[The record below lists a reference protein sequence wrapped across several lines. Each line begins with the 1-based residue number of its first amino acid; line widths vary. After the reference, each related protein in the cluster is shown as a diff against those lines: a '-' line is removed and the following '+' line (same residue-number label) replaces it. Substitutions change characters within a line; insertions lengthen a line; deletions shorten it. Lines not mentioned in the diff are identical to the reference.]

1 MKKLFKFVGVLA
13 IGLVVHACGN
23 PNTNNDTMN
32 DDMNNMDNMDMDTS
46 MVDTSTMDTTDSVAL
61 EPESF

>member
-1 MKKLFKFVGVLA
+1 MKKLCKFVGVLA

-23 PNTNNDTMN
+23 PNNDTMN